1 MGNMFIV
8 EVCDNIIRCVV
19 KVNDVENII
28 SMIVDGIFIIEN
40 F

>member
-8 EVCDNIIRCVV
+8 EVCDNII